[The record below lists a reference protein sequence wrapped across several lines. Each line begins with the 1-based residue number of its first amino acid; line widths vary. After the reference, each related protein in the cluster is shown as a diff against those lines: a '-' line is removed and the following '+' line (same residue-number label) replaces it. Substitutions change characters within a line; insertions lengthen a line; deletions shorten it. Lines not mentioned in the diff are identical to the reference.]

1 MSLQQQIIAE
11 LKVKPSINEEEEVRK
26 RVDFLKTYV
35 KNAGAKGLLIAISG
49 GIDSAVATALAK
61 KQRTSLRKRTTKS
74 TKRLVCS
81 NLMVNNP
88 ISTTATL

>member
-49 GIDSAVATALAK
+49 GRRPPLQS
-61 KQRTSLRKRTTKS
+61 RKLNARRFKVFDVVTF
-74 TKRLVCS
+74 
-81 NLMVNNP
+81 
-88 ISTTATL
+88 

>member
-1 MSLQQQIIAE
+1 MSLQEQIIAE

-61 KQRTSLRKRTTKS
+61 SDGRAYAREQPR
-74 TKRLVCS
+74 VQNAWC
-81 NLMVNNP
+81 VP
-88 ISTTATL
+88 TLW